1 MFKKLVIVSFFL
13 LAFDISARPKCDS
26 NWVKIE
32 NGESIRYSIFCFKDG
47 SWDVFRELNGKLHG
61 EINSFFPNSNLK
73 QKSYFI
79 KGKEFGVRKG
89 WLPDGTLSVYKPYY
103 NGIPVDTHKVWY
115 DNKNQES
122 IIIYDSTG
130 NKNGWCRTWYENGN
144 IQDSTLYTHGTKL
157 QEFLYY
163 ENGKPMFTSTLK
175 EDGYITS
182 SMSWFP
188 TGMKNGEVKN
198 GNGKVLTPR
207 TGNSY
212 FDTLVVK
219 DGKVQGAAY
228 EYFKDR

>member
-1 MFKKLVIVSFFL
+1 MIL
-13 LAFDISARPKCDS
+13 LITFNGK
-26 NWVKIE
+26 E
-32 NGESIRYSIFCFKDG
+32 NGIREGYQEDG
-47 SWDVFRELNGKLHG
+47 F
-61 EINSFFPNSNLK
+61 
-73 QKSYFI
+73 
-79 KGKEFGVRKG
+79 
-89 WLPDGTLSVYKPYY
+89 LSVYKPYH
-103 NGIPVDTHKVWY
+103 NGTPVDTHKVWY

-122 IIIYDSTG
+122 VITYDSAG

-144 IQDSTLYTHGTKL
+144 LQDSTLYTHGTKL

-182 SMSWFP
+182 AQSWFP
-188 TGMKNGEVKN
+188 TGKKNGEVKN

-207 TGNSY
+207 TGNLY

-219 DGKVQGAAY
+219 DGKVQSAAY